1 MTLEQITKFTSKLTF
16 KSFSSIMSYA
26 ILLHVPFIVQK
37 SKLSNIFLPA
47 TEEDCQV

>member
-1 MTLEQITKFTSKLTF
+1 MALEQITKFKSKLTF
-16 KSFSSIMSYA
+16 KSFSSMIYA

-47 TEEDCQV
+47 TWEDCQI